1 MKNKKVKSEYT
12 KQNMAVLKKRLNLFE
27 EEELIKMSGNILFCM
42 SKVIKDIWRKTHMA
56 AYM

>member
-27 EEELIKMSGNILFCM
+27 EEKLIKMSGNILFCM